1 MKTTSLIVKGELR
14 LQITLLVLISLVFAG
29 LIHVAEET
37 KKGFVPWFK
46 EFTGFSISVTED
58 IVVNIIFLIELEIGA
73 LVSNTYPVF
82 SLGAVGFVFINFWFH
97 VIGTI
102 KLRKYSPGLI
112 SAVFLFFPLSLLTYY
127 LMLST
132 GTVTP
137 LGLAYSVVIS
147 LILYFG
153 GTYGIHALY
162 VQRSS

>member
-1 MKTTSLIVKGELR
+1 MHAIFLI
-14 LQITLLVLISLVFAG
+14 LVSLVFAG

-37 KKGFVPWFK
+37 KKGFIPWFK
-46 EFTGFSISVTED
+46 EFTGFPISVTED
-58 IVVNIIFLIELEIGA
+58 IAVNIIFLIELEIGA

-97 VIGTI
+97 AVGTI

-112 SAVFLFFPLSLLTYY
+112 SAALLYLPLSLLAYY

-132 GTVTP
+132 GTVTL
-137 LGLAYSVVIS
+137 LGLTYSVVIS

-153 GTYGIHALY
+153 GTCGIHALY
-162 VQRSS
+162 AQPSS